1 MSIRETINEKIK
13 QAMRAKDKLTLD
25 TLRLV
30 NAAVKQVE
38 VDERITVDETRML
51 AILDKLCKQ
60 RKESIIQYEK
70 ANRPDLVSKEQA
82 ELEIITKYLPEQ
94 LSEAELQSLI
104 SEAIEETQASSM
116 QDMGKV
122 MSLLKPKLQGRAD
135 MGKVSQL
142 IRSKL
147 S

>member
-1 MSIRETINEKIK
+1 MSIRESINEDLK
-13 QAMRAKDKLTLD
+13 QAMRARDKLTLE

-30 NAAVKQVE
+30 NAAVKQIE

-51 AILDKLCKQ
+51 TILDKLCKQ
-60 RKESIIQYEK
+60 RKESITQYEK
-70 ANRPDLVSKEQA
+70 AGRSDLVNKEKS
-82 ELEIITKYLPEQ
+82 ELIIIEKYLPEP
-94 LSEAELQSLI
+94 LSEEEVMALI
-104 SEAIEETQASSM
+104 TTAIEETQAASI

-122 MSLLKPKLQGRAD
+122 MGSLKPKLQGRAD

-142 IRSKL
+142 IRAKL